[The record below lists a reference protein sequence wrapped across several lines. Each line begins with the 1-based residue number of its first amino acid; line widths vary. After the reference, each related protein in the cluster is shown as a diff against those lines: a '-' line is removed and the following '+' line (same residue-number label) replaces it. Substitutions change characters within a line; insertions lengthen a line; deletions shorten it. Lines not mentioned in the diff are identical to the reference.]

1 MGPVAKPAKLRSSE
15 EENQTNLDKD
25 AQVFEISA
33 LCFDEFEEGVVPVVV
48 EDGFFRRRR
57 LLSGGVFKG
66 AIGDEQ
72 RFVVSE

>member
-1 MGPVAKPAKLRSSE
+1 M
-15 EENQTNLDKD
+15 
-25 AQVFEISA
+25 FEISA

-48 EDGFFRRRR
+48 EDGFFRRHR
-57 LLSGGVFKG
+57 LLCGGVFKG